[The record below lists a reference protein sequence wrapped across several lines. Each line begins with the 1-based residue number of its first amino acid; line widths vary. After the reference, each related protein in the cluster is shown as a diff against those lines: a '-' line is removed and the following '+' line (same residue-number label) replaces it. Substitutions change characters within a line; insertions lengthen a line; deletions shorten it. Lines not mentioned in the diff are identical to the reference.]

1 MFLNLRFI
9 ELKKSVTDAIHI
21 FSTTMLYHTI
31 SLTFEI
37 ISIFHKLS
45 WKSSICHID
54 YVFRLESTMT
64 KKKLLLDPDSFLIKF
79 VCRKCI
85 HRFIHTKQLDDLI
98 NEIKCSTKIEHTG
111 KCVCSHV
118 LSTLAIKGSG

>member
-1 MFLNLRFI
+1 MFFDVFK
-9 ELKKSVTDAIHI
+9 LKVHRTEKERHRRYTYI
-21 FSTTMLYHTI
+21 FYDGKV

-45 WKSSICHID
+45 RKSSICHID
-54 YVFRLESTMT
+54 YVFRLENTMT

-118 LSTLAIKGSG
+118 LSTLAVKGSG